1 MIQHKLWT
9 VLRCLQPSNHG
20 PGPACVK
27 WIIFGMMHFVVLQH
41 RQLCYCTRQ
50 FHALDPPGAEF
61 VLASTETAEGQH
73 CAALVVYGDAAPDT
87 SCAPGQSPLC
97 KCRQVGSVLVDRMAS
112 LLAPATEAGHQK
124 TWNVFKKQDVHDL
137 QARKNIVHCF

>member
-1 MIQHKLWT
+1 
-9 VLRCLQPSNHG
+9 
-20 PGPACVK
+20 
-27 WIIFGMMHFVVLQH
+27 MHFVMLQH

-50 FHALDPPGAEF
+50 LHALHPPGAVF
-61 VLASTETAEGQH
+61 VFSSKTTVEGQH

-112 LLAPATEAGHQK
+112 LLAPATEVEHQ
-124 TWNVFKKQDVHDL
+124 TM
-137 QARKNIVHCF
+137 